1 MLVVGLTGGIGSGK
15 SLAAER
21 FAELGVPVL
30 DADRIGRELVAPGR
44 EALAAIVKAFGPQVL
59 RPDGS
64 LDRAR
69 LRRLAFADPEARR
82 RLEAILHPRIRR
94 EMERRL
100 QRLREAEPPPPYVVL
115 VIPLLLE
122 AGQRDLVDRVLV
134 VDAPLSLQKERV
146 RRRDGLDE
154 ATLEAILAAQL
165 DRESRL
171 AAADEVLENTGTPEA
186 LRRAVDALHRRYL
199 ALAAGAEGGTEP

>member
-15 SLAAER
+15 SLAAAR
-21 FAELGVPVL
+21 FEELGVPVL

-44 EALAAIVKAFGPQVL
+44 EALAAIVQAFGPQVL

-64 LDRAR
+64 LDRAG
-69 LRRLAFADPEARR
+69 LRERIFRDPETRR

-100 QRLREAEPPPPYVVL
+100 ARLRAPYCVL

-134 VDAPLSLQKERV
+134 VDAPVALQKERV

-154 ATLEAILAAQL
+154 ATLEAILAAQW
-165 DRESRL
+165 DRERRR
-171 AAADEVLENTGTPEA
+171 AAADDLLPNEGTVEE
-186 LRRAVDALHRRYL
+186 LHRRVDALHRRYL
-199 ALAAGAEGGTEP
+199 ALARERGDP

>member
-15 SLAAER
+15 SLAAAR
-21 FAELGVPVL
+21 FEELGVPVL

-44 EALAAIVKAFGPQVL
+44 EALAAIVQAFGPQVL
-59 RPDGS
+59 RPDGG
-64 LDRAR
+64 LDRAG
-69 LRRLAFADPEARR
+69 LRERIFRDPETRR

-100 QRLREAEPPPPYVVL
+100 ARLRTPYCVL

-134 VDAPLSLQKERV
+134 VDAPVALQKERV

-154 ATLEAILAAQL
+154 ATLEAILAAQW
-165 DRESRL
+165 DRERRR
-171 AAADEVLENTGTPEA
+171 AAADDLLPNEGTVEE
-186 LRRAVDALHRRYL
+186 LHRRVDALHRRYL
-199 ALAAGAEGGTEP
+199 ALARERGDP